1 MILDSNNLGGRK
13 MDLWIRSQEKERLI
27 KPTDL
32 YIEETIDYVN
42 KCSEFDIYA
51 LNYANN
57 DIIIGTYQTK
67 ERALEVLDDIQN
79 IVNAKTIIKFNTLV
93 PTKHIKRVKDAID
106 KNSIIELPDY
116 EIKKLVGVIVYEM
129 PEE

>member
-1 MILDSNNLGGRK
+1 MILDSNNLRGRK

-27 KPTDL
+27 KPTDF

-42 KCSEFDIYA
+42 EYSEFDIYA

-57 DIIIGTYQTK
+57 DIRIGTYQTK

-79 IVNAKTIIKFNTLV
+79 IVNAKTIIKFNTFV
-93 PTKHIKRVKDAID
+93 PTEHIKRVKDAID
-106 KNSIIELPDY
+106 KNSIIELPNY

>member
-1 MILDSNNLGGRK
+1 

-27 KPTDL
+27 KPTDF

-42 KCSEFDIYA
+42 ECSEFDIYA

-57 DIIIGTYQTK
+57 DIRIGTYQTK

-79 IVNAKTIIKFNTLV
+79 IVNTKTIIKFNTLV
-93 PTKHIKRVKDAID
+93 PTKYIKRVKDAID

>member
-1 MILDSNNLGGRK
+1 

-42 KCSEFDIYA
+42 ECSEFDIYA

-57 DIIIGTYQTK
+57 DIRIGTYQTK
-67 ERALEVLDDIQN
+67 ERALEVLEEIQN
-79 IVNAKTIIKFNTLV
+79 ILVGTIIIKSNVFLSLSDQEKLRERFKTDTL
-93 PTKHIKRVKDAID
+93 P
-106 KNSIIELPDY
+106 IIEQSSY
-116 EIKKLVGVIVYEM
+116 EIKPLQNFIVYKM

>member
-27 KPTDL
+27 KPTDF

-42 KCSEFDIYA
+42 ECSEFDIYA

-57 DIIIGTYQTK
+57 DIRIGTYQTK

-79 IVNAKTIIKFNTLV
+79 IVNTKTIIKFNTLV
-93 PTKHIKRVKDAID
+93 PTKYIKRVKDAID